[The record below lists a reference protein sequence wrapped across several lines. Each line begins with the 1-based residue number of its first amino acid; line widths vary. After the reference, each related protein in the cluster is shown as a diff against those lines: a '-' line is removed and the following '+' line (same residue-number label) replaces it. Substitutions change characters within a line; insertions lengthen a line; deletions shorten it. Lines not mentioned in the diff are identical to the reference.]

1 MKNKNSSL
9 IPEQSEIFIDGDAK
23 PLKDFCEAGRP
34 AFVWKLIS
42 ALPGNEAWAVIGQ
55 EKNTRLIPGTLQKD
69 KTYSYNPDVDEC
81 RNPSV
86 WRVTP

>member
-9 IPEQSEIFIDGDAK
+9 IPELSEIFIDGDAK
-23 PLKDFCEAGRP
+23 SLRDFCEAGRP
-34 AFVWKLIS
+34 AFVRKLIS
-42 ALPGNEAWAVIGQ
+42 ALSGNESWTVIRQ
-55 EKNTRLIPGTLQKD
+55 EKNTRLIPGTFQKD
-69 KTYSYNPDVDEC
+69 KTYSYNPDRDEC

>member
-9 IPEQSEIFIDGDAK
+9 IPEIREIFIDGDAK
-23 PLKDFCEAGRP
+23 SLSDSCEAGRP
-34 AFVWKLIS
+34 AFIRKVIS
-42 ALPGNEAWAVIGQ
+42 ALPGNEAWMVIGQ
-55 EKNTRLIPGTLQKD
+55 EKDTRLIPGTLQKD
-69 KTYSYNPDVDEC
+69 KTNSYYPDWDEC